1 MFSYLILLDC
11 FWFKKFKNC
20 FIKNGKKQKIERYLN
35 FLFFK
40 LKIIYKVRPILF
52 FYDALQKLRPVFIL
66 VPKRKSTRIYILP
79 TYLIGR
85 QQYSVALRWLVNSIK
100 KSTYSTLLSEK
111 IFLEF
116 TLLLNIVEVA
126 NSTIVSNKSLLTDV
140 ILSTYNNTAFSS
152 VLEIADS
159 YKYKLSTYEVA
170 AENRVFVHYRW

>member
-11 FWFKKFKNC
+11 FWFRKFKNC
-20 FIKNGKKQKIERYLN
+20 FIKNGKKQKIERYFN

-100 KSTYSTLLSEK
+100 KSTYSILLSEK
-111 IFLEF
+111 IFF
-116 TLLLNIVEVA
+116 
-126 NSTIVSNKSLLTDV
+126 
-140 ILSTYNNTAFSS
+140 
-152 VLEIADS
+152 
-159 YKYKLSTYEVA
+159 
-170 AENRVFVHYRW
+170 